1 MSEREQPSDGPY
13 APAQQHF
20 LCARVVWR
28 AQVTALPF
36 KSESV
41 SNLLTEVCLWGLGTG
56 RGGNSPQ
63 REARIRR
70 LKLGFSAQ

>member
-36 KSESV
+36 KPESV
-41 SNLLTEVCLWGLGTG
+41 SNLLTEVCLGWEG
-56 RGGNSPQ
+56 RRFLPPLSTRLLRMPGPEAD
-63 REARIRR
+63 REHH
-70 LKLGFSAQ
+70 